1 MWWIVYSLQSTTN
14 HRQIF
19 KITKTGDLPLGN
31 QADPS
36 GLAQNWPLSHRTG
49 QILSTKKTIPLGE
62 NVPRIIIPS
71 VWNSI
76 LFEITP
82 RSSGESSIWAIRR
95 YKTPMRIPSWRLL
108 CRVLFQLCSQQKK
121 HDNMR
126 FTELLNIRYCQNLS
140 DTWNV
145 RSFARSTTASQKIRP
160 SCCLIRGA
168 QLQDRPPAK
177 CTDRFAEKL
186 RDFKKIAEWCSF
198 AKLKQEHL
206 AM

>member
-1 MWWIVYSLQSTTN
+1 MSQESSSP
-14 HRQIF
+14 
-19 KITKTGDLPLGN
+19 D
-31 QADPS
+31 S
-36 GLAQNWPLSHRTG
+36 
-49 QILSTKKTIPLGE
+49 
-62 NVPRIIIPS
+62 
-71 VWNSI
+71 NSI
-76 LFEITP
+76 LSEITP
-82 RSSGESSIWAIRR
+82 RSSGESSIWAISRR
-95 YKTPMRIPSWRLL
+95 CGHPCGYPAEGRLL

-186 RDFKKIAEWCSF
+186 RDFKKNCWVMFIRQAETRTFSNVIPNKPVLDRFKRMPWNVHIISMWWCRGLWCMMYPLWDYQTWPPFSR
-198 AKLKQEHL
+198 
-206 AM
+206 